1 MSQEE
6 SPRRFSVLSGLL
18 AGVALGV
25 GLVLLAAPSRAA
37 RTPLPRRR
45 WRGRAR
51 RKRPFRRRTL
61 SHPRQA

>member
-6 SPRRFSVLSGLL
+6 SPRRFSVLGGLL

-25 GLVLLAAPSRAA
+25 GLVLAAAPSRA
-37 RTPLPRRR
+37 RTPLPPRR

-51 RKRPFRRRTL
+51 RKRPFRRRTR
-61 SHPRQA
+61 SVHGQA